1 LFKFG
6 KKFTFFLIEQ
16 EILESGSYMLLRD
29 GQVRK
34 LMVEKTIMEYNITVH
49 HLSSQEPTASV

>member
-1 LFKFG
+1 MILWN
-6 KKFTFFLIEQ
+6 IQ

-34 LMVEKTIMEYNITVH
+34 LMVDKTIMEYNITVRYA
-49 HLSSQEPTASV
+49 SAAAAAADQTTATAST